1 MSKEKIFKTI
11 YDASVLIGISSGF
24 GYFVNLYDPSTSV
37 IDYLKWVVILSG
49 SIYLKD
55 YVQREE
61 ILKRIDSLNS
71 KKGAIASKEK
81 TPKNL
86 DLKLKRIINLANPVG
101 DRDAVN
107 KSYADAVNKS
117 YADAKVKT
125 LVNSLVSKT
134 GDKMTGDLDMSG
146 NEIIN
151 LGTPQNSKDAVNKE
165 YSDKKVSKAGDA
177 MTGDLNM
184 SGNEIKNLKEASSSD
199 ATFAANV
206 NYVNKTVSNSNAI
219 IQTQWQ
225 DHVSERF
232 DYAVDKEMENDFK
245 YVLEGNRGD
254 EFVDELDIKGMGV
267 ITSKDFHPINKRTA
281 HFDLKFKKDYF
292 KSSFAVNLRYAP
304 KSLKYTIVCEM
315 FWDDSVTSSI
325 ESATLKASSSNSSE
339 VIFAQQSNVF
349 ENHVR
354 TLVRTQRIFSW
365 NPDKLVFDIVI
376 KYRSGV
382 AYPQKLPVY
391 IVFYGSKGFYNNI
404 PTSVWNSWRVFDQG
418 NVSMQKNL
426 ILYQDPAVDKGAA
439 TKKYVDDNLKN
450 TELQMRKIWYRGFLA
465 HNNEKQVKFYAN
477 GTSGFTQNVKQSEN
491 GDFTVKTTDVTK
503 LFFNTE
509 GIYSISLIES
519 IRTTSNIGTVMFALD
534 PLPGVSILGNL
545 NIALPLTNNAYKTY
559 NLTSVLYIASGTSLK
574 ISSTALMDGIGS
586 GSKKYGQLIVVKM
599 D

>member
-1 MSKEKIFKTI
+1 
-11 YDASVLIGISSGF
+11 
-24 GYFVNLYDPSTSV
+24 
-37 IDYLKWVVILSG
+37 
-49 SIYLKD
+49 
-55 YVQREE
+55 
-61 ILKRIDSLNS
+61 
-71 KKGAIASKEK
+71 
-81 TPKNL
+81 
-86 DLKLKRIINLANPVG
+86 
-101 DRDAVN
+101 
-107 KSYADAVNKS
+107 
-117 YADAKVKT
+117 
-125 LVNSLVSKT
+125 
-134 GDKMTGDLDMSG
+134 MTGDLDMSG
-146 NEIIN
+146 NEIKN

-165 YSDKKVSKAGDA
+165 YSDKKVSKTGDKMAGDL
-177 MTGDLNM
+177 DM
-184 SGNEIKNLKEASSSD
+184 SGNEIKNLKEAASSD

-206 NYVNKTVSNSNAI
+206 NYVNKTVSSGNAI
-219 IQTQWQ
+219 IQTQYR
-225 DHVSERF
+225 DYVSERS

-245 YVLEGNRGD
+245 YALEGNHGN

-267 ITSKDFHPINKRTA
+267 ITSKDFHPINKRTV
-281 HFDLKFKKDYF
+281 HFDLKFKKDHF

-304 KSLKYTIVCEM
+304 KSYKYTVVCEM

-325 ESATLKASSSNSSE
+325 ELATLRASSLNTSE

-391 IVFYGSKGFYNNI
+391 IVFYGSKEFFNNI

-465 HNNEKQVKFYAN
+465 HNNESQVKFYAN
-477 GTSGFTQNVKQSEN
+477 GTSGYTRNVKQSEN

-509 GIYSISLIES
+509 GIYSISLIEG
-519 IRTTSNIGTVMFALD
+519 IKTTSNIGTVMFTLD

-545 NIALPLTNNAYKTY
+545 NIALPLTNSAYKTY

-586 GSKKYGQLIVVKM
+586 GNKKYGQLIVVKM